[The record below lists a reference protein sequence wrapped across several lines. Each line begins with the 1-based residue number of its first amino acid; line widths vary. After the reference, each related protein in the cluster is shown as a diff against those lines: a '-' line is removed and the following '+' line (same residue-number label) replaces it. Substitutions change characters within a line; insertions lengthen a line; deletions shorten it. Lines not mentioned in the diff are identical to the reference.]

1 MSDKGIIF
9 DIKKFAIHDGP
20 GIRSTVF
27 LKGCPLE
34 CWWCHNPEGQNLQT
48 EEMQG
53 RSTVGREVTVNEV
66 LEEIEKDRVFYDQS
80 DGGATFSGGE
90 PLMQPDFLKHLLLEC
105 KKGGIHTVLDTS
117 GYAPTEIVT
126 SFINLVDLFL
136 YDLKIIDDKQHL
148 LYTGV
153 SNRLILDNL
162 RELDKANKRT
172 YIRFLVIPGIT
183 DTAEN
188 IEATA
193 EVISSLNN
201 VEEVNLLTYHKLA
214 GGKYKKLGK
223 EYRMGDVNTIS
234 KEELEAVKNV
244 FEQHGFKTTIG
255 G

>member
-1 MSDKGIIF
+1 MIDKGIVF

-34 CWWCHNPEGQNLQT
+34 CWWCHNPEGQSLKP

-53 RSTVGREVTVNEV
+53 RSTVGREATVDEI

-80 DGGATFSGGE
+80 GGGATFSGGE
-90 PLMQPDFLKHLLLEC
+90 PLMQHEFLTQLLLEC
-105 KKGGIHTVLDTS
+105 KKNGIHTVLDTS
-117 GYAPTEIVT
+117 GYAPTEIFT
-126 SFINLVDLFL
+126 SFINLVDIFF

-148 LYTGV
+148 FYTGV
-153 SNRLILDNL
+153 SNRLIQDNL
-162 RELDKANKRT
+162 KELDKANKKT

-193 EVISSLNN
+193 GVLSSLNN

-214 GGKYKKLGK
+214 GEKYKKLGK

-234 KEELEAVKNV
+234 KEELEAVKHA
-244 FEQHGFKTTIG
+244 FEAYGFKTGIG